1 MTNEETSPSPSVG
14 GQRRRSSRFPIR
26 TLLIVVAVAVVTSV
40 ITAWVMTAF
49 VFREAFEPV
58 TLNEREAKALNAK
71 LARLDPTQPDPSGEP
86 LTAERYDEAGA
97 KRRIRLSERELNAL
111 LAHNT
116 ELARKL
122 AIDLSEDQVSAKLL
136 VPLDPEFPLLGGKT
150 LRVTAGMA
158 LRYDGGTPVVILKGV
173 SLWGIPIP
181 NAWLG
186 GLKNVDLVNEF
197 GTRGGFWQAFSA
209 GVADLQVEEGQL
221 IIELKE

>member
-122 AIDLSEDQVSAKLL
+122 AIDLSKDQVSAKLL
-136 VPLDPEFPLLGGKT
+136 VPLDPEFPFLGGKT

-158 LRYDGGTPVVILKGV
+158 LRYEGGTPVVILKGV
-173 SLWGIPIP
+173 SLWGIPMP

-197 GTRGGFWQAFSA
+197 GTRGGFWQAFSG